1 MDDREVLLMRANVR
15 DVMRHPTW
23 IASWWLD
30 WPCRHLHFWRLLLF
44 EPGQGWLRWGTDERV
59 EYWDIGTDF
68 MFPEPYLVVP
78 PLRRFLW
85 NVATIVAWLL
95 NRQGLRDDAPFTWAA
110 GAGFY
115 RDKDRKRELW
125 ER

>member
-44 EPGQGWLRWGTDERV
+44 EPGQGWLRWGTDMRSTWWGEH
-59 EYWDIGTDF
+59 
-68 MFPEPYLVVP
+68 EPPDEYLVAP
-78 PLRRFLW
+78 PLRRLAW
-85 NVATIVAWLL
+85 NARAIIEWLL
-95 NRQGLRDDAPFTWAA
+95 NRDGLQDDAPFDWAVCR
-110 GAGFY
+110 GFY
-115 RDKDRKRELW
+115 RDEDRKRELW